1 MAEQALGIGDGTSE
15 PRPRQAAHARVRR
28 MKGQVEALEK
38 ALSGQVDCTALL
50 TQVAA
55 VRGASHGLMAM
66 LLSDHLR
73 HHLAGPDDA
82 ASRELAVDDI
92 ASILRRYPK

>member
-1 MAEQALGIGDGTSE
+1 MAHLNHDRAKLLS
-15 PRPRQAAHARVRR
+15 RVRR

-38 ALSGQVDCTALL
+38 ALSEEVDCTALL

-55 VRGASHGLMAM
+55 VRGASHGLMVE

-73 HHLAGPDDA
+73 HHVAQPDDA
-82 ASRELAVDDI
+82 AIRDLAVDDI
-92 ASILRRYPK
+92 ATILKRYLK